1 MAVGVTILLSLAVFF
16 LMVEEKMPV
25 SEDLPLIGK
34 YYSCTIIEVSVSL
47 AAMCYVLRYVHH
59 RSGPLPHW
67 RKVSITLKFKIR
79 PMQGNTSQS
88 WILDSTRGFRIPSLD
103 SNFFTCGTWI
113 VSRIPDSLCC
123 ILNSKGLHSGFHN
136 SNFPHSGIRISLHGA
151 TTYSHLT
158 HLISWSRL
166 TTWDS
171 DLTCRNASVQLT
183 IR

>member
-67 RKVSITLKFKIR
+67 RKVSKTLKFKIR
-79 PMQGNTSQS
+79 PMQGNPSQS
-88 WILDSTRGFRIPSLD
+88 WILDSTCGFRIP
-103 SNFFTCGTWI
+103 
-113 VSRIPDSLCC
+113 
-123 ILNSKGLHSGFHN
+123 
-136 SNFPHSGIRISLHGA
+136 
-151 TTYSHLT
+151 
-158 HLISWSRL
+158 
-166 TTWDS
+166 
-171 DLTCRNASVQLT
+171 
-183 IR
+183 

>member
-1 MAVGVTILLSLAVFF
+1 
-16 LMVEEKMPV
+16 MPV

-79 PMQGNTSQS
+79 PMQGNTIQVSLGF
-88 WILDSTRGFRIPSLD
+88 WIPPVDSGFHELD

-123 ILNSKGLHSGFHN
+123 ILDSKGLHSGFHN
-136 SNFPHSGIRISLHGA
+136 SNFPHSGIRIPLHGA

-171 DLTCRNASVQLT
+171 DLTCRSASVQLT